1 MLSVNIQRFSLKL
14 WHVKCRKKWRF
25 GLKLWHV
32 KCKIIKIQMKLW
44 HVKCKVMTIKFEII
58 TG

>member
-1 MLSVNIQRFSLKL
+1 MKIQMKL

-32 KCKIIKIQMKLW
+32 KCKTMKIHMKLW
-44 HVKCKVMTIKFEII
+44 HVKCKVITIKFEIL